1 MGIYPVALTS
11 ASLQSARYFG
21 FFPGNFMLRTTETRD
36 YRLIRISGGTDIF
49 RITKFH
55 LGSAAV
61 LSRCGTSASL
71 CIERRRRARV
81 REALARASF
90 CSPESCG
97 TSPTFVSRVRT
108 SRERR
113 ARRAA
118 RLPSGVTRSCHRA
131 SERRKPRHGK
141 HPPGERARVS
151 RASAVSRHAFADW
164 LTACVLSH
172 FASHTPAEPDP
183 ELPAAPV
190 FAVSVPSRFCATQQV
205 AKKNRDSLAPS
216 SERAAV
222 AFVRSTVEVRA
233 SAPE

>member
-81 REALARASF
+81 RKALARASVL
-90 CSPESCG
+90 STESCG
-97 TSPTFVSRVRT
+97 MSPTFFLRVRT
-108 SRERR
+108 SREHR
-113 ARRAA
+113 ARRSA
-118 RLPSGVTRSCHRA
+118 RFPSGVTRSCHLA
-131 SERRKPRHGK
+131 ERTPKATTRETTPR
-141 HPPGERARVS
+141 RAR
-151 RASAVSRHAFADW
+151 AG
-164 LTACVLSH
+164 
-172 FASHTPAEPDP
+172 
-183 ELPAAPV
+183 
-190 FAVSVPSRFCATQQV
+190 V
-205 AKKNRDSLAPS
+205 AR
-216 SERAAV
+216 ERC
-222 AFVRSTVEVRA
+222 
-233 SAPE
+233 